1 MRRDWVAWAL
11 SGFWNWAPALIA
23 LEPGAMAYAEAFRE
37 KGATTSTEAD
47 VAPSIWVKPAVL
59 RPTWAKGFE
68 K

>member
-47 VAPSIWVKPAVL
+47 VAPSIWVEPAVL

>member
-23 LEPGAMAYAEAFRE
+23 LEPGAMAYAEALRE
-37 KGATTSTEAD
+37 TGTPTPTQAD
-47 VAPSIWVKPAVL
+47 FAPSIWVEPAFP
-59 RPTWAKGFE
+59 RQSWASGFE

>member
-37 KGATTSTEAD
+37 KGAPTSTEAD
-47 VAPSIWVKPAVL
+47 VAPSIWVEPAVL